1 MKQKQLIK
9 TGFLKMENYTPKNE
23 NEKKLTK
30 SFLKLKSERE
40 VANFLRDLMTPAEIE
55 EFANRLAI
63 ASLLLKGQPY
73 LKIAK
78 SVHVSTTTVSRVA
91 HWLFH
96 GCGGY
101 WKILQSSK

>member
-9 TGFLKMENYTPKNE
+9 MGFSKTEGYSPKNE
-23 NEKKLTK
+23 SEKKLI
-30 SFLKLKSERE
+30 SAFLRLKSERE
-40 VANFLRDLMTPAEIE
+40 VANFLRDLMTPSEIG
-55 EFANRLAI
+55 EFSNRLAI